1 MFLYIMFK
9 DENTPFILEQKSQLE
24 CFQTI
29 ERAERMGIKFD
40 KCNFVIEPDCIKLY
54 AWKNYLNKSSK
65 EGGHMHDCKNSTY
78 V

>member
-9 DENTPFILEQKSQLE
+9 DENTPFILEQKSKLE

-29 ERAERMGIKFD
+29 ERAEKMGIKFD

-54 AWKNYLNKSSK
+54 AWKKYLNKSSK
-65 EGGHMHDCKNSTY
+65 EGGHMYDCKNSTY